1 MLNNEAGMLESFF
14 QMHHLHTHTYKPYY
28 LASFDTNY
36 IKFLNVE
43 IFRNCCFYE
52 QKFVKE
58 IIESSRIFLFVG
70 IEINYWMD
78 VCPSCQGATVSS
90 PDVT

>member
-36 IKFLNVE
+36 I
-43 IFRNCCFYE
+43 
-52 QKFVKE
+52 
-58 IIESSRIFLFVG
+58 IFLFVG